1 MNNVQQTGTIS
12 IGDSAP
18 VLLPWRLDGETLH
31 LTVDGTSFR
40 LASDGDLRSQ
50 VSRFLD
56 GLSRSRDVPVA
67 VQCCMTCAHFQM
79 SGMALD
85 MGRGQRGVCLKHKA
99 GAEIMQSC
107 DGHSTV
113 VQ

>member
-1 MNNVQQTGTIS
+1 MSNVQQSGTIV
-12 IGDSAP
+12 IGDAAP
-18 VLLPWRLDGETLH
+18 APLPWRLHGETLH
-31 LTVDGTSFR
+31 LSVGDSEFTIE
-40 LASDGDLRSQ
+40 SDGDLRSQ
-50 VSRFLD
+50 VGRFLD
-56 GLSRSRDVPVA
+56 GIARSRRTLVA
-67 VQCCMTCAHFQM
+67 VKCCMTCEHFQM
-79 SGMALD
+79 SGMARD